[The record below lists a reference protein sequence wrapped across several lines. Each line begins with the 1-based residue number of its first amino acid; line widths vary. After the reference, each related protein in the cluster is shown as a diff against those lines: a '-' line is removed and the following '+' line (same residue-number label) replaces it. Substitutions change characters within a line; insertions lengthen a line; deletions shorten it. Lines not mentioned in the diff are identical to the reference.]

1 MCMLQGIFFLIRFS
15 YHLSNI
21 ADILLYLACIC
32 SACSSG
38 MESGLENDSTGNP
51 TDSLEIFERCPGISG
66 RSGGPPHRSSESAEP
81 SFSCILRMSL
91 RVLRCTVSIH
101 LHLGI
106 MISWTCPVHHDIAFN
121 WRGKSEKKSLTAMGS
136 SMKYRVTQVALV
148 RQVGRN
154 GLSLVTTLDQSSR
167 SDSKGMNGRNQPN
180 RDPTTPVSLAMAF
193 AKALHHSWNSCPLDI
208 HSSSSWI
215 WFKLIRSMILCSFRG
230 LWLEDYSVCSILFC
244 LRMV

>member
-1 MCMLQGIFFLIRFS
+1 
-15 YHLSNI
+15 
-21 ADILLYLACIC
+21 
-32 SACSSG
+32 
-38 MESGLENDSTGNP
+38 
-51 TDSLEIFERCPGISG
+51 
-66 RSGGPPHRSSESAEP
+66 
-81 SFSCILRMSL
+81 
-91 RVLRCTVSIH
+91 
-101 LHLGI
+101 
-106 MISWTCPVHHDIAFN
+106 
-121 WRGKSEKKSLTAMGS
+121 MGS

-193 AKALHHSWNSCPLDI
+193 AKAFHHSWNSCPLDI

-244 LRMV
+244 LRMVYSNKYAKHDYCSMFDMLYKDFNSLSEDTLSAWIHEDTK

>member
-1 MCMLQGIFFLIRFS
+1 MQGI
-15 YHLSNI
+15 H
-21 ADILLYLACIC
+21 
-32 SACSSG
+32 SSSSRNYDF
-38 MESGLENDSTGNP
+38 MNVP
-51 TDSLEIFERCPGISG
+51 R
-66 RSGGPPHRSSESAEP
+66 PPRHR
-81 SFSCILRMSL
+81 IQLK
-91 RVLRCTVSIH
+91 
-101 LHLGI
+101 
-106 MISWTCPVHHDIAFN
+106 
-121 WRGKSEKKSLTAMGS
+121 GKSEKKSLTAMGS

-167 SDSKGMNGRNQPN
+167 SDSEGMNGRNQPN